1 MTTRLLCTLVISV
14 GLLAT
19 SFSSHFTQRISS
31 KPEFTTHPQVSLTT
45 ESENGSRF
53 VQEPI
58 RRSFRPDTSS
68 GHLKR
73 GNQRSSLVMLRAFN
87 EALGDSWKSTVRF
100 MHGGEQVALGAIVD
114 SDGWIVTKASQ
125 LPRSGEITCQTYDG
139 RESIASVVNRVP
151 EHDLALVHI
160 PETKLTTITWESKST
175 PERGKW
181 LATTDLRATPIAV
194 GVISAGV
201 QNIGQ
206 KLPRLGVHLETTKG
220 GGAVSMVLP
229 GSGADEAGIRRG
241 DTLYSVNGKTLD
253 NRDAVIG
260 EIARIGR
267 AGEFLRIGV
276 DRAERRFEL
285 DARLMDLTDELLDK
299 TEMEVNGRVSA
310 RSTGFSTVFSHD
322 TVLEPQECG
331 GPLVNL
337 DGKAV
342 GINIARA
349 GRVTSYALP
358 SDTVKPL
365 VDSMLAQAKLVST
378 SAAPPQSTLRPI
390 R

>member
-1 MTTRLLCTLVISV
+1 MTTRVICTFVLLV

-19 SFSSHFTQRISS
+19 SFSSHFADEAKNAVERDSTDIR
-31 KPEFTTHPQVSLTT
+31 L
-45 ESENGSRF
+45 
-53 VQEPI
+53 VQEPV
-58 RRSFRPDTSS
+58 RRAFRPDTSS
-68 GHLKR
+68 GHVKR
-73 GNQRSSLVMLRAFN
+73 GNQRSSLSMLRAFN
-87 EALGDSWKSTVRF
+87 EALGDSWKGTVRL
-100 MHGGEQVALGAIVD
+100 MHGGEQVALGAIID
-114 SDGWIVTKASQ
+114 SEGWIVTKASQ
-125 LPRSGEITCQTYDG
+125 LPPSGELSCRLFDG
-139 RESIASVVNRVP
+139 RESIAEVVSRVQ

-160 PETKLTTITWESKST
+160 PETKLTAITWDDNST
-175 PERGKW
+175 PQRGKW

-201 QNIGQ
+201 QSIEAR
-206 KLPRLGVHLETTKG
+206 LPRLGVHLEATNG

-253 NRDAVIG
+253 NRDAVVG
-260 EIARIGR
+260 AIASSGR
-267 AGEFLRIGV
+267 AGEFIRIGV
-276 DRAERRFEL
+276 DRAERRFEV

-299 TEMEVNGRVSA
+299 TEMEVNGHVSA
-310 RSTGFSTVFSHD
+310 RSTGFSKVFSHD

-337 DGKAV
+337 DGKVV

-349 GRVTSYALP
+349 GRVSCYALP
-358 SDTVKPL
+358 SQTVMPL

-378 SAAPPQSTLRPI
+378 PSIPAQSTLRPI